1 MGAQRNDYG
10 LEKLGVCRNRW
21 PGCGLKGHTGMR
33 QVGREGKYL
42 PVVKTRVNNGPMLEY
57 MRFIQWPENRP
68 ARS

>member
-1 MGAQRNDYG
+1 
-10 LEKLGVCRNRW
+10 
-21 PGCGLKGHTGMR
+21 MR